1 MTVHGSSFPW
11 FLVPLTRPDGAH
23 IKVFVLLREQ
33 GEAGTGEHDI
43 NRSFILALAY
53 ALVAMV
59 AIRKVHRGIIHGAAA
74 AIQASHK
81 WTA

>member
-1 MTVHGSSFPW
+1 MSVHGSSFFR
-11 FLVPLTRPDGAH
+11 FLVPHTRPDGAH
-23 IKVFVLLREQ
+23 IKVFVQLREQ

-53 ALVAMV
+53 ALAAMV